1 MEGDVYDLEIHFCT
15 QRDFCVDVLDQSSMK
30 ISVRNYG
37 SQGSRSELAGYDS
50 WAMTGKNVVE

>member
-1 MEGDVYDLEIHFCT
+1 MEGDVDVLEIHFCT

-30 ISVRNYG
+30 MSVEKLRQ
-37 SQGSRSELAGYDS
+37 SGSRSELAGYDS